1 VSTASF
7 LIALIAIIVVAKA
20 FGEIAERLGQPAVL
34 GELIG
39 GAIVGV
45 SGLGLVDPH
54 DPTIHLLAQLG
65 VIFLLFLIGL
75 ETDLKRLMSVGGSAT
90 AVAIVGVLLPFGA
103 GYAVGVWL
111 GFGTIVSIFLGASLT
126 ATSVGITARVLS
138 DLGHLRDPESQVI
151 LGAAVVDDII
161 GLVLLTIVGTLAE
174 GERLSFFSVGRT
186 VAVAFGFVVLA
197 IVIGSWLAPWLIKAL
212 ERLRIARGLLF
223 ASIVAAFGL
232 AYIAERVGSAMIIGS
247 FAAGLVLAR
256 TRLGKRIENEVH
268 EIAQFFIPIFFVSVG
283 AAFDVRSLNGR
294 VLLIGG
300 ALTLVGMLGKVVAGF
315 VAKRGLRRLVIGV
328 GMIPRGEVGLIFA
341 QIGLSSRLL
350 DAGLYNAVALMVMLT
365 TFAAPMLLRRMLVPA
380 VADEFHGTSDYLMD
394 APLDDGTVVLPAVE
408 RRASVTSP
416 GDGHPDTP
424 DHPRSRSDSPSA

>member
-39 GAIVGV
+39 GAVVGV
-45 SGLGLVDPH
+45 SGLGLVNPH

-90 AVAIVGVLLPFGA
+90 AVAIVGVVLPLGA
-103 GYAVGVWL
+103 GYAVGALL

-138 DLGHLRDPESQVI
+138 DLGHLRDAESQVI

-174 GERLSFFSVGRT
+174 GERLSVFSIGRT
-186 VAVAFGFVVLA
+186 VIVAFGFVVLA
-197 IVIGSWLAPWLIKAL
+197 IVIGSWLAPWLIKVL

-232 AYIAERVGSAMIIGS
+232 AYVAERVGSAMIIGS
-247 FAAGLVLAR
+247 FAAGIVLAR
-256 TRLGKRIENEVH
+256 TGLGKRIEHEVH
-268 EIAQFFIPIFFVSVG
+268 DVAQFFVPIFFVSVG
-283 AAFDVRSLNGR
+283 AALDFRSMNAR
-294 VLLIGG
+294 VLMIGG
-300 ALTLVGMLGKVVAGF
+300 ALTLVGILGKVAAGF
-315 VAKRGLRRLVIGV
+315 VAWNRGLRRLIIGV

-365 TFAAPMLLRRMLVPA
+365 TFIAPMLLRRMLVPGA
-380 VADEFHGTSDYLMD
+380 ADEFHGTADYLMD
-394 APLDDGTVVLPAVE
+394 APLDDE
-408 RRASVTSP
+408 RRGVVTSP
-416 GDGHPDTP
+416 DGEHPDMP
-424 DHPRSRSDSPSA
+424 DRRRFQSDSPSE

>member
-1 VSTASF
+1 MSTASF
-7 LIALIAIIVVAKA
+7 LIALIAVIVVAKA

-34 GELIG
+34 GELLG
-39 GAIVGV
+39 GVVVGV
-45 SGLGLVDPH
+45 SGLRLVDPH

-75 ETDLKRLMSVGGSAT
+75 ETDLKRLISVGGSAT
-90 AVAIVGVLLPFGA
+90 AVACVGVALPFFA
-103 GYAVGVWL
+103 GYFVGEML
-111 GFGTIVSIFLGASLT
+111 GYRTIVSIFLGASLT

-174 GERLSFFSVGRT
+174 GERLSVLSVGRI
-186 VAVAFGFVVLA
+186 VVVAFGFVFLA
-197 IVIGSWLAPWLIKAL
+197 IIIGSWLAPWLIKAL

-232 AYIAERVGSAMIIGS
+232 AYVAERIGSAMIIGS

-256 TRLGKRIENEVH
+256 TRLGKQIENEVH
-268 EIAQFFIPIFFVSVG
+268 EVAQFFIPIFFVSVG
-283 AAFDVRSLNGR
+283 AAIDFRSMNAR
-294 VLLIGG
+294 VLVIGL
-300 ALTLVGMLGKVVAGF
+300 ALTVVGIIGKVAAGYVAWT
-315 VAKRGLRRLVIGV
+315 KGLRRLIIGV

-350 DAGLYNAVALMVMLT
+350 DPGLYNAVALMVMLT
-365 TFAAPMLLRRMLVPA
+365 TFVAPMLLRRMLVPGA
-380 VADEFHGTSDYLMD
+380 ADEFHGTSDYLMD
-394 APLDDGTVVLPAVE
+394 APLDDE
-408 RRASVTSP
+408 RRASATSP
-416 GDGHPDTP
+416 AGEHPDTQA
-424 DHPRSRSDSPSA
+424 HRRSRSDSPSD

>member
-39 GAIVGV
+39 GAVVGV
-45 SGLGLVDPH
+45 SGLGLVNPH

-90 AVAIVGVLLPFGA
+90 AVAIVGVVLPLAA
-103 GYAVGVWL
+103 GYAVGALL

-138 DLGHLRDPESQVI
+138 DLGHLRDAESQVI

-174 GERLSFFSVGRT
+174 GERLSVFSIGRT
-186 VAVAFGFVVLA
+186 VVVAFGFVVLA
-197 IVIGSWLAPWLIKAL
+197 IVIGSWLAPWLIKVL

-232 AYIAERVGSAMIIGS
+232 AYVAERVGSAMIIGS

-256 TRLGKRIENEVH
+256 TGLGKRIEHEVH
-268 EIAQFFIPIFFVSVG
+268 DVAQFFVPIFFVSVG
-283 AAFDVRSLNGR
+283 AALDFRSMNAR
-294 VLLIGG
+294 VLMIGG
-300 ALTLVGMLGKVVAGF
+300 ALTLVGILGKVAAGF
-315 VAKRGLRRLVIGV
+315 VAWNRGLRRLIIGV

-365 TFAAPMLLRRMLVPA
+365 TFIAPMLLRRMLVPGA
-380 VADEFHGTSDYLMD
+380 ADEFHGTADYLMD
-394 APLDDGTVVLPAVE
+394 APLDDE
-408 RRASVTSP
+408 RRGVVTSP
-416 GDGHPDTP
+416 DGEHPDMP
-424 DHPRSRSDSPSA
+424 DRPRFQSDSPSE